1 MKQYGLKFDDENNF
15 WVACYSKN
23 EETVKIVF

>member
-1 MKQYGLKFDDENNF
+1 MRQYGLKFDDENNF
-15 WVACYSKN
+15 WVACFSKN